1 MWFKEVENE
10 DGTVS
15 TTPFPNGDLPRE
27 GFQRW
32 QIVTYVGPMRIST
45 VFLGLDHW
53 GMLYE
58 TMVFKGAENHDY
70 ECERYKTRAEA
81 VEGHGSVVERW
92 TDIHN
97 AAVVSPTVE

>member
-1 MWFKEVENE
+1 MWFKEVESE
-10 DGTVS
+10 DGTV
-15 TTPFPNGDLPRE
+15 TTVPTDLTDMRD
-27 GFQRW
+27 RW
-32 QIVTYVGPMRIST
+32 QTVTRVGPMRVST

-58 TMVFKGAENHDY
+58 TMVFKGSGNSEY

-81 VEGHGSVVERW
+81 LEGHKSIVERW

-97 AAVVSPTVE
+97 AAVKPVEE